1 MPSYPGPDGYG
12 DGPVAMNG
20 GGGDEPFQILEIRL
34 MRQVSGF
41 GFRIIGGREEG
52 SQATIGAIVSGGAA
66 DLDGRLIVG
75 DEITHIN
82 GRSVLDASH
91 RDVITLMGEAA
102 AQGEVVLRVQRKMP
116 SLESMPPPSTGMP
129 QQQYHQQQLQQSM
142 GGAPP
147 TGDAEHFPEI
157 PRGIRDVIIDRPNEQ
172 TSFGFVL
179 QSNTLRPGCM
189 ICEWQVD
196 SPMLTTHSGIAVV
209 LVHTLS

>member
-1 MPSYPGPDGYG
+1 
-12 DGPVAMNG
+12 MNGGG

-116 SLESMPPPSTGMP
+116 SPESMPPPSSSGPGVT
-129 QQQYHQQQLQQSM
+129 QHQQFHQGM
-142 GGAPP
+142 GGTPA
-147 TGDAEHFPEI
+147 GMEADERFPEI
-157 PRGIRDVIIDRPNEQ
+157 PRGIRDVVIKRPNEQ

-189 ICEWQVD
+189 ICEWQQV
-196 SPMLTTHSGIAVV
+196 
-209 LVHTLS
+209 

>member
-1 MPSYPGPDGYG
+1 
-12 DGPVAMNG
+12 MNG
-20 GGGDEPFQILEIRL
+20 GGSGEEPFQILEIRL

-66 DLDGRLIVG
+66 DLDGRLQIG

-82 GRSVLDASH
+82 GHSVLDASH
-91 RDVITLMGEAA
+91 REVITLMGEAA

-116 SLESMPPPSTGMP
+116 SPESMPPPSTGSGPAQP
-129 QQQYHQQQLQQSM
+129 QQFQH
-142 GGAPP
+142 GVGVVP
-147 TGDAEHFPEI
+147 TGGDDEI
-157 PRGIRDVIIDRPNEQ
+157 PKGIREVVINRPNEQ

-189 ICEWQVD
+189 ICEFTKNCYFSVCLINIK
-196 SPMLTTHSGIAVV
+196 SRPSLEA
-209 LVHTLS
+209 

>member
-1 MPSYPGPDGYG
+1 
-12 DGPVAMNG
+12 MNG
-20 GGGDEPFQILEIRL
+20 GGGGEEPFQILEIRL

-102 AQGEVVLRVQRKMP
+102 AQGEVVLRIQRKMP
-116 SLESMPPPSTGMP
+116 SPESMPPPSSTGGGVP
-129 QQQYHQQQLQQSM
+129 QHQQFHQGM
-142 GGAPP
+142 GGA
-147 TGDAEHFPEI
+147 GSGGEDERFPEI
-157 PRGIRDVIIDRPNEQ
+157 PKGIRDVVVNRPNEQ

-189 ICEWQVD
+189 ICE
-196 SPMLTTHSGIAVV
+196 
-209 LVHTLS
+209 

>member
-12 DGPVAMNG
+12 DGMVAMNG
-20 GGGDEPFQILEIRL
+20 GHMGGGDHPDGDEPFQILEIRL

-66 DLDGRLIVG
+66 DLDGRLLIG

-102 AQGEVVLRVQRKMP
+102 AQVELLYIMIDHHP
-116 SLESMPPPSTGMP
+116 SQVGLELYS
-129 QQQYHQQQLQQSM
+129 
-142 GGAPP
+142 
-147 TGDAEHFPEI
+147 I
-157 PRGIRDVIIDRPNEQ
+157 N
-172 TSFGFVL
+172 FGF
-179 QSNTLRPGCM
+179 SCTR
-189 ICEWQVD
+189 
-196 SPMLTTHSGIAVV
+196 
-209 LVHTLS
+209 